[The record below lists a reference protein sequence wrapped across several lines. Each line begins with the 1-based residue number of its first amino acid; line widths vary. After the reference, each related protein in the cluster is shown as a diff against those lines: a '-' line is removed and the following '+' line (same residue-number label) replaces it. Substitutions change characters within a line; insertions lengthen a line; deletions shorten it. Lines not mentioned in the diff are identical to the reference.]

1 MSQMKSLIK
10 LMSDTILFLAET
22 IENITKTNIH
32 KIVAIV
38 ASSLGS
44 KKESEYKQVYVAEVS
59 ITYDECSFKSINEPI
74 MIQHMSKEHIEYAKS
89 CSCDLCGTY
98 FGNRHLLA
106 EHNTKEHSSDEQT
119 EDIIEVESETSKH
132 DCNYFPAKFKYLDE
146 LKWHIE

>member
-1 MSQMKSLIK
+1 
-10 LMSDTILFLAET
+10 
-22 IENITKTNIH
+22 
-32 KIVAIV
+32 
-38 ASSLGS
+38 
-44 KKESEYKQVYVAEVS
+44 
-59 ITYDECSFKSINEPI
+59 
-74 MIQHMSKEHIEYAKS
+74 MSKEHIEYAKS

-146 LKWHIE
+146 LKWHIEQNHDKTIKKSKLKQLQSPARTVLHPFALSGVLAQRGSGAANQSGVPFIVLN